1 MNIGWIFLSCALLI
15 LVIMAVLPWWKK
27 ERANTQQEIQMFG
40 ANQNFSARLDDLDA
54 RLTRRD
60 EITWLLQT
68 GQKINAIKLYREE
81 TGASLAD
88 AKAAVERMELAL
100 RMGLVTPAEP
110 RMSQMPATSNDAPES
125 LTREVEALLMQG
137 KKIQAIKLYR
147 EQTGLGLRE
156 AKEAID
162 LIENALRMQG
172 PTSYQAGSADPET
185 EIGLPVVEPPGAEV
199 RRYVLEG
206 KKIQAIKLY
215 REQTGL
221 GLREAKEAIDRLEQA
236 IRQGMEQF

>member
-1 MNIGWIFLSCALLI
+1 
-15 LVIMAVLPWWKK
+15 
-27 ERANTQQEIQMFG
+27 MFG

-110 RMSQMPATSNDAPES
+110 RMPQIPATSDDVPES

-156 AKEAID
+156 ARDAID
-162 LIENALRMQG
+162 LIENTLQMQG
-172 PTSYQAGSADPET
+172 PTSSQARSVDPET
-185 EIGLPVVEPPGAEV
+185 EISLPVVEPPGSEV

-221 GLREAKEAIDRLEQA
+221 GLRKAKETIDRLERT
-236 IRQGMEQF
+236 IRQGTEQF

>member
-1 MNIGWIFLSCALLI
+1 MNIGWIFLSCALL
-15 LVIMAVLPWWKK
+15 PWRKK

-60 EITWLLQT
+60 EIAWLLQT

-100 RMGLVTPAEP
+100 GLGLMTPAGSET
-110 RMSQMPATSNDAPES
+110 SQIPAMPNDAPRFS
-125 LTREVEALLMQG
+125 TREMEALLMQG
-137 KKIQAIKLYR
+137 KKIEAIKLYR

-156 AKEAID
+156 AKDTID
-162 LIENALRMQG
+162 QIENTLRTQG
-172 PTSYQAGSADPET
+172 PTSYGTPYADPET
-185 EIGLPVVEPPGAEV
+185 EI
-199 RRYVLEG
+199 
-206 KKIQAIKLY
+206 
-215 REQTGL
+215 
-221 GLREAKEAIDRLEQA
+221 
-236 IRQGMEQF
+236 

>member
-1 MNIGWIFLSCALLI
+1 MNIGWIFVSGALL
-15 LVIMAVLPWWKK
+15 LLALMALLPWWKK

-60 EITWLLQT
+60 EIAWLLQT

-100 RMGLVTPAEP
+100 GLGLMTPAGSGT
-110 RMSQMPATSNDAPES
+110 SQIPAMPNDAPGFS
-125 LTREVEALLMQG
+125 TREVEALLMQG
-137 KKIQAIKLYR
+137 KKIEAIKLYREQTGLGLREAKDMIDQIENTLRTQGPSSYGAQHTGPETEIALSAVESPGAEVRHYVRQGKKIEAIKLYR

-162 LIENALRMQG
+162 Q
-172 PTSYQAGSADPET
+172 
-185 EIGLPVVEPPGAEV
+185 
-199 RRYVLEG
+199 LE
-206 KKIQAIKLY
+206 
-215 REQTGL
+215 R
-221 GLREAKEAIDRLEQA
+221 A
-236 IRQGMEQF
+236 IRMGTEQL